1 MKTTILS
8 IALFFIILTGKS
20 QSNQFAVAMGDA
32 LGQYATCKSIDDFQ
46 TLGNRFGLIANA
58 EKTEWLPLYY
68 QAHCYILM
76 SFMEP
81 TDAAKKDSYLDIAE
95 KSIEK
100 MLVLAP
106 NESEAYTLQGFCYT
120 ARLVVNP
127 MERGQKYSMLSGQSL
142 GKALGID
149 PNNPRAKVLKLQN
162 DMGSARFFGK
172 DPAEYCGQANELYAK
187 WDDYKPKS
195 PMYPGWGKNQ
205 AERIVQEFKAGK
217 RF

>member
-1 MKTTILS
+1 MKTILIS
-8 IALFFIILTGKS
+8 IAFLFTSLSGMT
-20 QSNQFAVAMGDA
+20 QSKQYYAAMGEA
-32 LGQYATCKSIDDFQ
+32 LVQYANCKSVSDFQ
-46 TLGNRFGLIANA
+46 ALGNRFGLIADA

-68 QAHCYILM
+68 QAHCYIIM

-81 TDAAKKDSYLDIAE
+81 TDAKKKDEYLDVAE
-95 KSIEK
+95 KAIEK
-100 MLVLAP
+100 MLALAP

-142 GKALGID
+142 GKALALD

-162 DMGSARFFGK
+162 EMGAAKFFGK
-172 DPAEYCGQANELYAK
+172 DPAEYCGQAIELYAK

-195 PMYPGWGKNQ
+195 PLYPVWGKSQ
-205 AERIVQEFKAGK
+205 AERVVQECKAGS
-217 RF
+217 